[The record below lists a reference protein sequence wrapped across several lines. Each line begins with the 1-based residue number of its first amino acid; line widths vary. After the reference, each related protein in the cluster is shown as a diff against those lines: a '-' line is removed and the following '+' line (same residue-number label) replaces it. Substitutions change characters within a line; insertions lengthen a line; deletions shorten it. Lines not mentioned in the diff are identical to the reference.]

1 MKKVY
6 KKGKIMQQTKLI
18 GVCLS
23 TIHEE
28 DRYNFVIE
36 LNKHAV
42 RNGYK
47 LIVFNSCA
55 DLYEENNATN
65 KGSSAVFKLIPYES
79 LSALV
84 ILPNIMY
91 DDGIV
96 DDVVKNCRKYKIP
109 IISVDKKI
117 DGCTMVSFTDSDVFE
132 KLCRH
137 VVEYHGAKNIF
148 FVAGF
153 KDNVYSEERV
163 KAFKKVLADNGI
175 PFNEDN
181 IGYGCFWETPTIEL
195 LDKWFVT
202 EKRKIPDAIICAN
215 DFMAITVSG
224 YLQEMGVNIP
234 KDCIV
239 TGFDGIRQI
248 EYLPPTIT
256 TCKHDFDKMGQ
267 LITELITRMLNG
279 EIVDNEYKVD
289 FSIVYSQSCG
299 CEKID
304 QHSSR
309 HCIQALIK
317 SLRYSDERQ
326 KMICSTHASVPKI
339 ADINFLPRILMNRF
353 KFDTC
358 VFALNEGI
366 FDPPDFGNRYKDDT
380 PFSDNVNIL
389 YHRYNKVEYEQCNI
403 PLKKLLPRY
412 DLLLNSERPIVVCCS
427 NFTEQVM
434 GYCVF
439 QPTINIDEYEKMQNI
454 MSTIGAALGSFHS
467 RMQIKSINHE
477 LQKLSQRDFMT
488 GLFNRRGFFEKLER
502 RISDDNSIGSSLI
515 IISADLDELKYIND
529 NFGHAEGDNAIIT
542 VGRALF
548 ASSLQNEIC
557 ARFGGDEFCTAVLI
571 RNCPEEDFY
580 EEFKR
585 RFFEYLCDY
594 NAKSNKPYSV
604 RASIGYFSA
613 PVSGDID
620 IDEIIRL
627 ADKKM
632 YTFKQARKRKKNNPQ
647 I

>member
-1 MKKVY
+1 
-6 KKGKIMQQTKLI
+6 MQKSKLI

-28 DRYNFVIE
+28 DRYNLVTE

-55 DLYEENNATN
+55 DLYDENAATN
-65 KGSSAVFKLIPYES
+65 KGASAVFRLIPYEA

-96 DDVVKNCRKYKIP
+96 DDVVKNCREYNIP
-109 IISVDKKI
+109 IVSVDKKI
-117 DGCTMVSFTDSDVFE
+117 NGCVSVSFSDFDVFE
-132 KLCRH
+132 KLCSH
-137 VVEYHGAKNIF
+137 VIEYHGARNVF
-148 FVAGF
+148 FIAGF
-153 KDNVYSEERV
+153 KNNVYSDERV
-163 KAFKKVLADNGI
+163 NAFKKVLKNNGI
-175 PFNEDN
+175 PINEDN
-181 IGYGCFWETPTIEL
+181 IGYGCFWATPTIEL
-195 LDKWFVT
+195 INQWFVT
-202 EKRKIPDAIICAN
+202 EKREIPDAIICAN
-215 DFMAITVSG
+215 DVMAITVSS

-234 KDCIV
+234 NDCIV
-239 TGFDGIRQI
+239 TGFDGIRQT
-248 EYLPPTIT
+248 EFLPPTIT

-267 LITELITRMLNG
+267 LIVELITRMIGG
-279 EIVDNEYKVD
+279 EIVNEENKVD
-289 FSIVYSQSCG
+289 FSIIYSQSCG
-299 CEKID
+299 CEKINP
-304 QHSSR
+304 QSSR
-309 HCIQALIK
+309 RCIQALIE
-317 SLRYSDERQ
+317 SLRNADERQ
-326 KMICSTHASVPKI
+326 KMVCSTHASVPKI

-358 VFALNEGI
+358 IFALNDGI
-366 FDPPDFGNRYKDDT
+366 FDSPDFGSRYKDDT
-380 PFSDNVNIL
+380 PFSDNVNII
-389 YHRYNKVEYEQCNI
+389 YHRYDNIECEQCNI

-412 DLLLNSERPIVVCCS
+412 DLLLNSDRPIVVCCS

-454 MSTIGAALGSFHS
+454 MSTIGSALGNFHS
-467 RMQIKSINHE
+467 RMQIKAINHE

-502 RISDDNSIGSSLI
+502 QISDENNIGSSLI

-571 RNCPEEDFY
+571 RNCAAEDFY
-580 EEFKR
+580 EEFKG
-585 RFFEYLCDY
+585 RFFEYLNDY
-594 NAKSNKPYSV
+594 NAKSNKPYSI

-613 PVSGDID
+613 SVSGNLN

-627 ADKKM
+627 ADEKM
-632 YTFKQARKRKKNNPQ
+632 YAFKQARKRKQKPH

>member
-1 MKKVY
+1 
-6 KKGKIMQQTKLI
+6 MQLTKLI

-23 TIHEE
+23 TVHEE

-42 RNGYK
+42 LNGYK

-55 DLYEENNATN
+55 DLYEENPATN
-65 KGSSAVFKLIPYES
+65 KGSSAIFKLIPYES

-91 DDGIV
+91 DRKIV
-96 DDVVKNCRKYKIP
+96 DEVVKNCREYNIP
-109 IISVDKKI
+109 VISVDKKI
-117 DGCTMVSFTDSDVFE
+117 DGCPSISFTDSDVFE
-132 KLCRH
+132 KLCSH
-137 VVEYHGAKNIF
+137 VIEYHGARNVF

-153 KDNVYSEERV
+153 KDNIYSQERV
-163 KAFKKVLADNGI
+163 NAFKKVLTNNGI
-175 PFNEDN
+175 TINDDN

-195 LDKWFVT
+195 LDQWFVI
-202 EKRKIPDAIICAN
+202 EKREIPDAIICAN

-224 YLQEMGVNIP
+224 YLQKMGVNIP
-234 KDCIV
+234 EDCIV
-239 TGFDGIRQI
+239 TGFDGIRQT
-248 EYLPPTIT
+248 EYLPPIIT

-267 LITELITRMLNG
+267 LIVELLTRMIRG
-279 EIVDNEYKVD
+279 EIINDDYKVN

-299 CEKID
+299 CEKINP
-304 QHSSR
+304 QSSR
-309 HCIQALIK
+309 RCIQALIE

-326 KMICSTHASVPKI
+326 KMVCSAHASIPKI

-358 VFALNEGI
+358 VFALNENI
-366 FDPPDFGNRYKDDT
+366 FDPPDFGSRYKDDT
-380 PFSDNVNIL
+380 PFSDSINIL
-389 YHRYNKVEYEQCNI
+389 YHRYDKIEYEQCNI

-412 DLLLNSERPIVVCCS
+412 DLLLNSDRPIVVCCS

-434 GYCVF
+434 GYCAF
-439 QPTINIDEYEKMQNI
+439 QPTINIDEYEKMQSI

-467 RMQIKSINHE
+467 RMQIKSINSE

-502 RISDDNSIGSSLI
+502 RISNDSNIGTSLI
-515 IISADLDELKYIND
+515 IISADLDGLKYIND

-548 ASSLQNEIC
+548 ASSIQNEIC

-571 RNCPEEDFY
+571 RDCPAEKFY
-580 EEFKR
+580 EEFKS

-594 NAKSNKPYSV
+594 NAKSNKPYSIN
-604 RASIGYFSA
+604 ASIGYFSA
-613 PVSGDID
+613 PVSKDFN

-627 ADKKM
+627 ADEKM
-632 YTFKQARKRKKNNPQ
+632 YSFKQSRKHKQNDTMST
-647 I
+647 

>member
-1 MKKVY
+1 
-6 KKGKIMQQTKLI
+6 MQQTKLI

-28 DRYNFVIE
+28 DRYSFVTE

-42 RNGYK
+42 RSGYK

-55 DLYEENNATN
+55 DLYDENADTN
-65 KGSSAVFKLIPYES
+65 KGSSAVFKLIPYDA

-96 DDVVKNCRKYKIP
+96 DNVVKNCRKYGIP
-109 IISVDKKI
+109 VVSVDKKT
-117 DGCTMVSFTDSDVFE
+117 DGCASVSFTDSDVFE

-137 VVEYHGAKNIF
+137 VIEYHGARNVY

-153 KDNVYSEERV
+153 KDNVYSTERV
-163 KAFKKVLADNGI
+163 NAFKKVLEDNSI

-181 IGYGCFWETPTIEL
+181 VGYGCFWETPTIDL
-195 LDKWFVT
+195 LDQWFVT
-202 EKRKIPDAIICAN
+202 EKREIPDAIICAN

-234 KDCIV
+234 DDCIV

-248 EYLPPTIT
+248 EYLPPIIT

-267 LITELITRMLNG
+267 LIVELITRMNAG
-279 EIVDNEYKVD
+279 ETVDEEYKVN

-299 CEKID
+299 CEKINS
-304 QHSSR
+304 QSSR
-309 HCIQALIK
+309 RCIQALIK
-317 SLRYSDERQ
+317 SLRHADERQ
-326 KMICSTHASVPKI
+326 KMVCSTHTSVPKI

-380 PFSDNVNIL
+380 PFSDNINIL
-389 YHRYNKVEYEQCNI
+389 YHRYDKIEYEQCVI

-412 DLLLNSERPIVVCCS
+412 DLLLNSNRPIIVCCS
-427 NFTEQVM
+427 NFMEKVM

-439 QPTINIDEYEKMQNI
+439 QPIIDIDEYEKMQNI

-467 RMQIKSINHE
+467 RMQIKSINRE

-488 GLFNRRGFFEKLER
+488 GLFNRRGFFEKLEH
-502 RISDDNSIGSSLI
+502 RISNNSNADSSLI

-529 NFGHAEGDNAIIT
+529 SFGHAEGDNAIIT

-571 RNCPEEDFY
+571 RNCTAEEFY

-585 RFFEYLCDY
+585 RFFEYLSDY
-594 NAKSNKPYSV
+594 NAKSNKPYSI
-604 RASIGYFSA
+604 RASIGYFSS
-613 PVSGDID
+613 PVSGNLN

-627 ADKKM
+627 ADEKM
-632 YTFKQARKRKKNNPQ
+632 YAFKQTRKRNNKPR